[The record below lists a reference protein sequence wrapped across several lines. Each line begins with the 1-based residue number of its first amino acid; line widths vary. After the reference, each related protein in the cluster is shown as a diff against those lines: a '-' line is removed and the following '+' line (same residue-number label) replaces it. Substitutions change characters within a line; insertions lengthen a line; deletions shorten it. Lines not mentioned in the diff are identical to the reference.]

1 MAIRLKT
8 KWSNKDRERSPK
20 ELASALAFT
29 IWRIGMEGVLN
40 LENEGFQTES
50 QSQRM
55 DITAEYMAFLIHMSD
70 RNAYDPLTDEERAEF
85 ISALA
90 LRLADFMQDNRQD
103 VEGPG
108 DYRSLFIDLINNR
121 MSDYADCSY
130 SEQDGP
136 GFSMRRTFGDHVTHK
151 MGEKDRKWITEYV
164 MEIETPEA
172 LATLK
177 RATNSLLGWGDEQ
190 PG

>member
-8 KWSNKDRERSPK
+8 KWSNKDRERSPE

-55 DITAEYMAFLIHMSD
+55 DITAEFMAFLTHITD
-70 RNAYDPLTDEERAEF
+70 RNAYAPLSDEERAKF

-90 LRLADFMQDNRQD
+90 LRLASFMQDNRQD

-108 DYRSLFIDLINNR
+108 DYRGPFIELLNNR
-121 MSDYADCSY
+121 MSDYAECSY
-130 SEQDGP
+130 SEEDGP
-136 GFSMRRTFGDHVTHK
+136 GFSMRRTFGDHVTQK
-151 MGEKDRKWITEYV
+151 MGDKDRKWITEWV
-164 MEIETPEA
+164 MEMETPEA
-172 LATLK
+172 LSTLK
-177 RATNSLLGWGDEQ
+177 RATRSLLGWE
-190 PG
+190 

>member
-55 DITAEYMAFLIHMSD
+55 DITAEQKQGRSG
-70 RNAYDPLTDEERAEF
+70 EEHCAP
-85 ISALA
+85 SPT
-90 LRLADFMQDNRQD
+90 LR
-103 VEGPG
+103 P
-108 DYRSLFIDLINNR
+108 
-121 MSDYADCSY
+121 
-130 SEQDGP
+130 
-136 GFSMRRTFGDHVTHK
+136 
-151 MGEKDRKWITEYV
+151 
-164 MEIETPEA
+164 
-172 LATLK
+172 
-177 RATNSLLGWGDEQ
+177 NS
-190 PG
+190 PS

>member
-8 KWSNKDRERSPK
+8 QWSDKDRKRSPE

-29 IWRIGMEGVLN
+29 IWRISMEGVLN
-40 LENEGFQTES
+40 LENEGFQTKT

-55 DITAEYMAFLIHMSD
+55 DITAEYAAFLAHMTD
-70 RNAYDPLTDEERAEF
+70 RNAYGPLSDEERAKF

-90 LRLADFMQDNRQD
+90 LKLGDFVQDNRQD

-108 DYRSLFIDLINNR
+108 DYRSLFIDLINDR

-130 SEQDGP
+130 SDEDGP
-136 GFSMRRTFGDHVTHK
+136 GFSMRRTFGDHVTQK

-164 MEIETPEA
+164 MEIETPKA
-172 LATLK
+172 LKNLK
-177 RATNSLLGWGDEQ
+177 RAMESLLGWES
-190 PG
+190 

>member
-8 KWSNKDRERSPK
+8 KWSDKDRKRSPK
-20 ELASALAFT
+20 EQAGALAFT
-29 IWRIGMEGVLN
+29 VWRIGMEGVLN

-55 DITAEYMAFLIHMSD
+55 DITAEFMAFLIHLTD
-70 RNAYDPLTDEERAEF
+70 RNAYDPLTDEERHVF

-103 VEGPG
+103 VEGPR
-108 DYRSLFIDLINNR
+108 DYRGPFINLINER
-121 MSDYADCSY
+121 MSDYAECSY
-130 SEQDGP
+130 SAEEGP
-136 GFSMRRTFGDHVTHK
+136 GFSMRRTFGDHVTRK
-151 MGEKDRKWITEYV
+151 MGDKDRKWITEWV
-164 MEIETPEA
+164 MEMETPEA

-177 RATNSLLGWGDEQ
+177 RAMKSLLGWES
-190 PG
+190 

>member
-8 KWSNKDRERSPK
+8 KWSDKDRERSPK
-20 ELASALAFT
+20 ELAGALAFT
-29 IWRIGMEGVLN
+29 VWRIGMEGVLN

-50 QSQRM
+50 QTQRM
-55 DITAEYMAFLIHMSD
+55 DITAEYMAFLIHMCD
-70 RNAYDPLTDEERAEF
+70 RNAYDPLTDEERAVF

-103 VEGPG
+103 EEGPG
-108 DYRSLFIDLINNR
+108 DYRSLFIELINDR

-130 SEQDGP
+130 SEKDGP

-177 RATNSLLGWGDEQ
+177 RATNSLLGWGE
-190 PG
+190 